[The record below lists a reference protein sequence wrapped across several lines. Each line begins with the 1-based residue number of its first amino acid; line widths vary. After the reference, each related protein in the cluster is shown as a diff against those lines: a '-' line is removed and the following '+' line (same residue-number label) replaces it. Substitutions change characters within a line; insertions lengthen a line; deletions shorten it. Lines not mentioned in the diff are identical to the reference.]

1 MKNGKNVFPEELE
14 NVINHLKYVDE
25 SMVYGK
31 PKGDDV
37 LISAKIVYNEE
48 YIKEKYPNITEEELK
63 EMIWKD
69 IKEINKDLTVYKH
82 IKNIIITKE
91 PMIKTTTAKIKR
103 FEEIK
108 KIEEE
113 EKNK

>member
-1 MKNGKNVFPEELE
+1 M
-14 NVINHLKYVDE
+14 
-25 SMVYGK
+25 
-31 PKGDDV
+31 
-37 LISAKIVYNEE
+37 YNEE

-63 EMIWKD
+63 EMIWTD